1 MAATLKEY
9 FDFGGTDGTPGTNQE
24 VDALGPPRL
33 KFKTAD
39 DATIDN
45 NNPIP
50 VPDAGTN
57 YSYWKQIYLKC
68 TVAPSSQIDNVKW
81 YTDGGDFGTGITV
94 KAGTETPTRNS
105 GANATYE
112 VATGTPGS
120 TGNEMVAAHA
130 YLTGSS
136 DAFAYTSG
144 SPKSISI
151 SEAGSLIN
159 AINETTNYLILQ
171 AEVGTTASAGSPSN
185 ETVTWKWDEI

>member
-9 FDFGGTDGTPGTNQE
+9 FDFGGSDTAPGTNQE

-45 NNPIP
+45 INPIP
-50 VPDAGTN
+50 VPAAGTN

-81 YTDGGDFGTGITV
+81 YTDGGGFGTGITI
-94 KAGTETPTRNS
+94 KAGTETPTKNS
-105 GANATYE
+105 GSNAGYE

-130 YLTGSS
+130 GLTGSS
-136 DAFAYTSG
+136 DAFGYTLG
-144 SPKSISI
+144 SPKTISI
-151 SEAGSLIN
+151 SEAGAIIN

-171 AEVGTTASAGSPSN
+171 AEVGITASAASPPN
-185 ETVTWKWDEI
+185 EIVTWKWDEI